1 MDTVSIEIDKGQ
13 LLNVI
18 IQLDVDYKLLIF
30 NELKKNLFLQRFNSL
45 LKSTGTDE
53 LSFDEIT
60 REVETVRNER
70 YKNGRQVH

>member
-60 REVETVRNER
+60 REVETVRNAR